1 MRLRD
6 LGVGGFVYDY
16 EKETGLM
23 CALHE
28 HTRMIVRVFWRTP

>member
-16 EKETGLM
+16 EKETGLCVLFM
-23 CALHE
+23 STHA
-28 HTRMIVRVFWRTP
+28 